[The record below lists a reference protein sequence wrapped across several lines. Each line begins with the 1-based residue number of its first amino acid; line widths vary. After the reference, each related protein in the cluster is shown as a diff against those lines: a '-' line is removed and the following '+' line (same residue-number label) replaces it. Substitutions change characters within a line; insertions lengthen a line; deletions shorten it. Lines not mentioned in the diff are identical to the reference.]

1 MSIYDS
7 PELKM
12 SQEKSFLA
20 EKAWKDGRKLEAL
33 KLFEEAAANEEKIA
47 QSIVGQNKL
56 RSILSVSALSLWF
69 RAQNYEKAENF
80 AYECLAQRN
89 EFSSEGISEI
99 KSCLEQIW
107 RDKDLGSLFQSG
119 FFPIE
124 VKLEGGRIRKGLA
137 PASIVRERQE
147 CIVSLLSRINEY
159 QLEIPFR
166 QNRKSKE
173 HSDISPEIFEVPALA
188 ASYGIRLFVSSKQNL
203 HNAGEKNT
211 ERLISK
217 FLEIANL
224 IHQNP
229 AELSKLVSDTFY
241 RQSILEDFKN
251 ISPEGEK
258 LERVQISCPHWL
270 FQGQESTFLVEDRN
284 RIVAAY
290 REEIKQQSRE
300 IEISGLIRLVSY
312 KKKGN
317 FAIIEI
323 ETDLEFRNDFPVY
336 LKVEVSKD
344 RDDLGSFLNKRV
356 FLKAMVQPSTRD
368 FAKLSDIRLV
378 P

>member
-47 QSIVGQNKL
+47 QSIGGQNKL

-124 VKLEGGRIRKGLA
+124 VKVVSKNIKELMQSKGMPQKQA
-137 PASIVRERQE
+137 VAI
-147 CIVSLLSRINEY
+147 SLKEAG
-159 QLEIPFR
+159 
-166 QNRKSKE
+166 KSK
-173 HSDISPEIFEVPALA
+173 
-188 ASYGIRLFVSSKQNL
+188 YGKGS
-203 HNAGEKNT
+203 
-211 ERLISK
+211 
-217 FLEIANL
+217 
-224 IHQNP
+224 
-229 AELSKLVSDTFY
+229 
-241 RQSILEDFKN
+241 
-251 ISPEGEK
+251 
-258 LERVQISCPHWL
+258 
-270 FQGQESTFLVEDRN
+270 
-284 RIVAAY
+284 
-290 REEIKQQSRE
+290 EE
-300 IEISGLIRLVSY
+300 
-312 KKKGN
+312 KKK
-317 FAIIEI
+317 
-323 ETDLEFRNDFPVY
+323 
-336 LKVEVSKD
+336 
-344 RDDLGSFLNKRV
+344 
-356 FLKAMVQPSTRD
+356 
-368 FAKLSDIRLV
+368 
-378 P
+378 